1 MSALMLELSTLL
13 AAALAFC
20 VGVALQRGSICA
32 VVAVRDV
39 VDERR
44 WARFLALLESAAWA
58 LLGLL
63 CADALGIMPIS
74 AWKWSNSLPAAIAGG
89 ILFGVGALTN
99 GACAFGSINRLAS
112 GETSFLALIAGI
124 VAGSVA
130 ANRVGLNG
138 AMLAPA
144 PLAMSGWI
152 LAALIAVLAAFVL
165 WRIIGAWK
173 STPTLER
180 AIAKLAAPDWPPAL
194 AMFAV
199 SFANLGLV
207 LLVANWPYTTLLV
220 DLALGRDE
228 NNALRIVLALVLLAG
243 GIIGAATAGR
253 FKWRGAST
261 KELLKRASAGAIMGF
276 GAVMIPGGNDAL
288 VLLGLPLL
296 QPTAFA
302 AYAAMVATIAFGFIA
317 RRAMRAR

>member
-1 MSALMLELSTLL
+1 MLDVSALL
-13 AAALAFC
+13 AAAFAFC
-20 VGVALQRGSICA
+20 VGFALQRGSICA

-39 VDERR
+39 VEEKR
-44 WARFLALLESAAWA
+44 WARFLALLESSAWA

-63 CADALGIMPIS
+63 GADALGIMPIS
-74 AWKWSNSLPAAIAGG
+74 AWTWSNSLPVAIAGG
-89 ILFGVGALTN
+89 VIFGVGALTN

-112 GETSFLALIAGI
+112 GETSFLALIGGI
-124 VAGSVA
+124 VAGSVLA
-130 ANRVGLNG
+130 DQIGLSS

-144 PLAMSGWI
+144 PLAVSGWM
-152 LAALIAVLAAFVL
+152 LAALIAALTAFVV
-165 WRIIGAWK
+165 WRIAGAWR
-173 STPTLER
+173 STPTLKR
-180 AIAKLAAPDWPPAL
+180 AIAQLGAPHWPPAL

-220 DLALGRDE
+220 DIASGRDE
-228 NNALRIVLALVLLAG
+228 NNALRALLALVLLAG
-243 GIIGAATAGR
+243 GFIGAASAGR
-253 FKWRGAST
+253 FRWRGAPAA
-261 KELLKRASAGAIMGF
+261 ELIKRTAAGAIMGF

-302 AYAAMVATIAFGFIA
+302 AYAAMVATLALGFVL
-317 RRAMRAR
+317 RRMVRARHEA